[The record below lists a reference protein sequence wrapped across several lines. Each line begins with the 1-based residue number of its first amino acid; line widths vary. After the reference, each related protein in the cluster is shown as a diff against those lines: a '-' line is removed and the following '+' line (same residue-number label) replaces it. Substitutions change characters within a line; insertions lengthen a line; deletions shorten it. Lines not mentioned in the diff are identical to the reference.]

1 MTDCAFCAITTGQ
14 APAVIVREWPDAIA
28 IRPRRGLHPGHLL
41 VIPRRH
47 ITDAGADQESAAAA
61 QRRASELVAEL
72 PSANIITSKG
82 AEATQTVFHA
92 HWHVLPR
99 EALDGLPLPWTP
111 QQATRNGA
119 SPSASTGSRI
129 NLVMAREPIPAGPS
143 VFLAGPS
150 PDKRAPVPSWRPEA
164 ARLLADRWTGEQP
177 LAVLSPES
185 RNGERADRYE
195 TQVNW
200 ETDAREAATAILF
213 WLPRDMRT
221 LPGMTTN
228 VEFGLDV
235 RSGRA
240 VLGCPPDCPSPERN
254 RYLIHV
260 AHRHAVPVCTTLA
273 DTAAAALAL
282 VTAADTPAVRVDVGR
297 CFPRPHT
304 AIARRRA
311 Q

>member
-1 MTDCAFCAITTGQ
+1 MTDCAFCAIATGR

-28 IRPRRGLHPGHLL
+28 IRPRSGGVHPGHLL

-47 ITDAGADQESAAAA
+47 IADAGADLDSAAAA

-72 PSANIITSKG
+72 PAANIITSKG

-99 EALDGLPLPWTP
+99 EALDGLLLPWTA
-111 QQATRNGA
+111 QQAARNAAG
-119 SPSASTGSRI
+119 PRTGTGSSI

-143 VFLAGPS
+143 VFLAGPT
-150 PDKRAPVPSWRPEA
+150 PDKSAPVASWRPEA
-164 ARLLADRWTGEQP
+164 ARLLAEQWKGERP
-177 LAVLSPES
+177 LTVLSPES

-195 TQVNW
+195 NQVNW
-200 ETDAREAATAILF
+200 ETDAREAATAIMF
-213 WLPRDMRT
+213 WIPRDMRT

-228 VEFGLDV
+228 VEFGLDAP
-235 RSGRA
+235 SGRA

-282 VTAADTPAVRVDVGR
+282 VAAAGAPAVR
-297 CFPRPHT
+297 
-304 AIARRRA
+304 
-311 Q
+311 